1 MNAETYIRIMSEIEK
16 KNGWGKRELET
27 LLKGFIV
34 TTPKSENIVVG
45 KSLHNTCANGAR
57 KNVKDIVFWGN
68 GDTFKLISKAS
79 SENEG
84 WMKSTKAMQAGTSVV
99 VQVTTQQRNSD
110 GSYAVAE
117 ALTTVQNAY
126 IEDIFDDA
134 KQVVIARDI
143 LQHK

>member
-1 MNAETYIRIMSEIEK
+1 MNTETYIRIMTEIEK

-34 TTPKSENIVVG
+34 TTPKSETAIAE

-99 VQVTTQQRNSD
+99 VQVTTQQEMLM
-110 GSYAVAE
+110 V
-117 ALTTVQNAY
+117 LMLLL
-126 IEDIFDDA
+126 
-134 KQVVIARDI
+134 K
-143 LQHK
+143 H